1 MMGFRSGFPAVVGET
16 GIPDFGFRKW
26 SFRIRKNIQKLGFG
40 DVDGQIWP
48 LVGDGELSLKSSAL
62 PRQDASIGGLKTT

>member
-16 GIPDFGFRKW
+16 AVPDFGIRKQNL
-26 SFRIRKNIQKLGFG
+26 RIRKMNRKLCFG

-48 LVGDGELSLKSSAL
+48 LVGDGKLSLKSSAL
-62 PRQDASIGGLKTT
+62 PRQDASIGGLKTN